1 MNDREIKMSYE
12 EYKETTKDILKDM
25 FKMSKEDYEKGIE
38 FINYIASYEDK
49 IENLASEIIPD
60 NKICGYYI
68 IIEYCFK
75 QIKNNDKNIQ
85 KGFSTEINKNK
96 EQK

>member
-25 FKMSKEDYEKGIE
+25 FKTKEDYE
-38 FINYIASYEDK
+38 SK

-68 IIEYCFK
+68 ILEYCYK
-75 QIKNNDKNIQ
+75 KIKENDTNLKN
-85 KGFSTEINKNK
+85 GFAKDLSSLSKPTT
-96 EQK
+96 

>member
-25 FKMSKEDYEKGIE
+25 FKMTKEDYEKGIE
-38 FINYIASYEDK
+38 FINYIANYESK

-60 NKICGYYI
+60 NQISGYYI
-68 IIEYCFK
+68 ILEYCYK
-75 QIKNNDKNIQ
+75 KIKENDTNLKN
-85 KGFSTEINKNK
+85 GFAK
-96 EQK
+96 E